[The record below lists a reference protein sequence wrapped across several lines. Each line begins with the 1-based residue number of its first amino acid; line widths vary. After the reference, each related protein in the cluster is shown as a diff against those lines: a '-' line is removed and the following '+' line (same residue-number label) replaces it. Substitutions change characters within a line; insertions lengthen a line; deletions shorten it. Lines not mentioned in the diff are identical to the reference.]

1 MNINQLQTLERIE
14 SLLLNNK
21 KIFNID
27 DLCRYTGLSKSW
39 IYKNTY
45 LKILPHYKPSNKI
58 LIFKKDEIDEWL
70 LKNPVRLMDD
80 IEQEA
85 INYVTGKT
93 WNGGK
98 VS

>member
-1 MNINQLQTLERIE
+1 MKQEQITLERIE
-14 SLLLNNK
+14 SLLLNSK

-39 IYKNTY
+39 VYKKTASSQ
-45 LKILPHYKPSNKI
+45 IPHYKPSAKI
-58 LIFKKDEIDEWL
+58 LIFRKDEIDDWL

-93 WNGGK
+93 WRG
-98 VS
+98 

>member
-1 MNINQLQTLERIE
+1 MNNNQLQTLERIE

-21 KIFNID
+21 KIFNIE
-27 DLCRYTGLSKSW
+27 DLCAYTGLSKSW
-39 IYKNTY
+39 VYKKTASG
-45 LKILPHYKPSNKI
+45 LIPHYKPSNKI

-93 WNGGK
+93 WRGA
-98 VS
+98 